1 MKLMP
6 MMVCGVIICGVTSM
20 KSQLYSEQRKY
31 DWTTELKRSTGET
44 VVKGMLI
51 DSKAISADPAK
62 PAFMAPPPNSQ
73 PYYGFPLIDGI
84 EIDGF
89 RFGAITDYL
98 QSDSPAGCTIGDA
111 FVEAPD
117 GTRAGLTWEVGDER
131 KFARI
136 MEPDD
141 RWGAYYFSVPFPVK
155 SKQDMRRNFATI
167 LPKLKELYKEARS
180 KIRETTSPVTKS

>member
-6 MMVCGVIICGVTSM
+6 IMVCGVIICGISSM
-20 KSQLYSEQRKY
+20 KSQLHSEQRKY
-31 DWTTELKRSTGET
+31 DWTTELQRRTGEP

-51 DSKAISADPAK
+51 DSQAVSADPAK
-62 PAFMAPPPNSQ
+62 PAFMAPPPNSK

-98 QSDSPAGCTIGDA
+98 QGDSPAGCTIGDA

-131 KFARI
+131 KFSRI
-136 MEPDD
+136 KEPDE
-141 RWGAYYFSVPFPVK
+141 RWGVYYFSVPFPVK

-167 LPKLKELYKEARS
+167 LPKLKELHKEARS
-180 KIRETTSPVTKS
+180 KSVRRQVTLTKF